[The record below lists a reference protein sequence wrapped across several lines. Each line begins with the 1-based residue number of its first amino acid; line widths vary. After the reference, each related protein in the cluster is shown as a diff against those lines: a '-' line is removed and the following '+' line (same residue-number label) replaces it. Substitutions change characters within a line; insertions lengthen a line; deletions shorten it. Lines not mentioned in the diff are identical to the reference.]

1 MKSMAAI
8 RKVVS
13 LAALQLSSPARRML
27 PAMVAMAL
35 LMGFPL
41 FTVAQ
46 VACIPPPT
54 NRVPGLPGPPDWLG
68 TVNPPQKTGI
78 DDPRW
83 DGAGSLT
90 WADGTSGDTAQF
102 RAISFGGT
110 LFLSWFIQ
118 LPPQSPA
125 AANVVYVGFTQASG
139 APANFAMAVNLHST
153 TPNADTTD
161 YDLSAF
167 SVDATGVPTT
177 LGSIPS
183 WMNNTR
189 AWITNGNFAVEMMVP
204 ISTAGISS
212 GVNLGTDFKMW
223 FEMQESLPP
232 ATPATVWD
240 AVFPDGRGGTPTAT
254 DVTAPF
260 GVQYPAPSSW
270 ASFHQSTGP
279 GDPKCTLGGI
289 SITEDQIGTHNP
301 VPRQIL
307 FKQTGTNTDVNTFF
321 ANPMNGM
328 TTAIPPGGITATFRI
343 ADWGSTYDPNAPFTT
358 IPGGQDVPSTAVIN
372 PGSPAGTNN
381 ITFNWSVQDI
391 SMGEQW
397 LTEFRGGKEPDQCML
412 VELAGGALSTWQA
425 SHSFALNS
433 AIVDPAG
440 NLQKVTTAGTS
451 GATQPTFNGSS
462 GGTTSDGGVTWTN
475 AGPAIGPGLTFLNN
489 SVLTNMDFVGASR
502 FERTA
507 SINIVNLPPLS
518 PVPRDV
524 FLYVVTQNMP
534 SIVDTAWKSVYNK
547 YFGTPDERNPQRTQE
562 ILSRMPVSQI
572 QEVVPSYRVFV
583 FHDSGKRLKVG
594 GSDFRIVHAQSGF
607 GYFVLPHA
615 DVNGWV
621 TAIDGAK
628 QIAANYYLIAVPNN
642 GVAKVS
648 TKINAVE
655 VLSKDCCGHIKWP
668 TAIILFGGIFLVG
681 LVNIRPKGKDV

>member
-1 MKSMAAI
+1 
-8 RKVVS
+8 
-13 LAALQLSSPARRML
+13 
-27 PAMVAMAL
+27 
-35 LMGFPL
+35 
-41 FTVAQ
+41 
-46 VACIPPPT
+46 
-54 NRVPGLPGPPDWLG
+54 
-68 TVNPPQKTGI
+68 
-78 DDPRW
+78 
-83 DGAGSLT
+83 
-90 WADGTSGDTAQF
+90 
-102 RAISFGGT
+102 
-110 LFLSWFIQ
+110 
-118 LPPQSPA
+118 
-125 AANVVYVGFTQASG
+125 
-139 APANFAMAVNLHST
+139 
-153 TPNADTTD
+153 
-161 YDLSAF
+161 
-167 SVDATGVPTT
+167 
-177 LGSIPS
+177 
-183 WMNNTR
+183 
-189 AWITNGNFAVEMMVP
+189 
-204 ISTAGISS
+204 
-212 GVNLGTDFKMW
+212 
-223 FEMQESLPP
+223 
-232 ATPATVWD
+232 
-240 AVFPDGRGGTPTAT
+240 
-254 DVTAPF
+254 
-260 GVQYPAPSSW
+260 
-270 ASFHQSTGP
+270 
-279 GDPKCTLGGI
+279 
-289 SITEDQIGTHNP
+289 
-301 VPRQIL
+301 
-307 FKQTGTNTDVNTFF
+307 
-321 ANPMNGM
+321 
-328 TTAIPPGGITATFRI
+328 
-343 ADWGSTYDPNAPFTT
+343 
-358 IPGGQDVPSTAVIN
+358 
-372 PGSPAGTNN
+372 
-381 ITFNWSVQDI
+381 
-391 SMGEQW
+391 
-397 LTEFRGGKEPDQCML
+397 ML